1 MWCQNYFQ
9 NNSLDKTVNTKK
21 VSLNLKSSN
30 LEIQA
35 NSFDMNQFN
44 KVKFLQTNG
53 LLNARFNYETLQFER
68 SWSLRWRSYLVT
80 FVKATMPLKLVA
92 SWFFDQKDEIQ
103 LLIGTKKIRSPDSEL
118 YSSLSSNSKLFLA
131 TRKPL

>member
-21 VSLNLKSSN
+21 VALNLKSSN

-44 KVKFLQTNG
+44 KVKFLQANG
-53 LLNARFNYETLQFER
+53 LLNARLNYETLQFER
-68 SWSLRWRSYLVT
+68 SWSLRWRTYLVT
-80 FVKATMPLKLVA
+80 LMKATMPLKLVA
-92 SWFFDQKDEIQ
+92 SLFFEQKDEIQ
-103 LLIGTKKIRSPDSEL
+103 LLIGTKKIRNPDSEL
-118 YSSLSSNSKLFLA
+118 YSSLTSNSKLFLA